1 MTLVKLNP
9 YRNLANLTSNM
20 DSFFNNFGYEN
31 DSESVWAPRLDIV
44 ETEKHYE
51 VVAELPGVDKND
63 INIKGN
69 IFIETGNI
77 YIKVEDG
84 MLVLSGEKKSEHEE
98 KEGEYVYTERRYGK
112 FERSFRLPKEV
123 KADEIKARY
132 ENGVLN
138 VNIPKSEKAQPKQ
151 ISIN

>member
-9 YRNLANLTSNM
+9 YRSLAHLTSNM
-20 DSFFNNFGYEN
+20 DSFFNNYGYEN
-31 DSESVWAPRLDIV
+31 DSESVWSPRLDIV

-51 VVAELPGVDKND
+51 VVAELPGVDKKD
-63 INIKGN
+63 IN
-69 IFIETGNI
+69 
-77 YIKVEDG
+77 IKVEDG

>member
-63 INIKGN
+63 
-69 IFIETGNI
+69 I